1 MVRSVPGSLN
11 TSSVGVQPACGSD
24 DSPWRLTKR
33 LITTITTTAMPRR
46 AMRITASIADQTG
59 YLRPSAAR
67 PDDHRGAVGDDL
79 GQRLADLRGVEPHGD
94 DGIGPLDPG
103 VLDHP
108 VEGLGAA
115 VLDQLGVLL
124 HLAAGEGIV
133 VHF

>member
-33 LITTITTTAMPRR
+33 LITTVTTTAMPRS
-46 AMRITASIADQTG
+46 AIRITAGIADQTG

-79 GQRLADLRGVEPHGD
+79 GQRLGDLRGVEPHGD

-103 VLDHP
+103 TDGTMRVWAVP
-108 VEGLGAA
+108 YTPITAA
-115 VLDQLGVLL
+115 
-124 HLAAGEGIV
+124 E
-133 VHF
+133 